1 MPNVI
6 EFHEQRNDDDW
17 RNRVQDLL
25 KGGYGQFRF
34 QKVDGSIRE
43 LMCTLRPD
51 LFPESDWDADSNQ
64 AKPGLLVV
72 WAPKEK
78 GYMLQSPEH
87 KKHGLLWEN
96 YPKNPNA
103 FLLPIMSKKYLKEIG
118 YKKLSKKDLK
128 EIGK

>member
-6 EFHEQRNDDDW
+6 EFHPERNDDDW

-78 GYMLQSPEH
+78 GYRTIKYEKVISFKFFGAEPDDNQ
-87 KKHGLLWEN
+87 
-96 YPKNPNA
+96 
-103 FLLPIMSKKYLKEIG
+103 SKKEHPTTNT
-118 YKKLSKKDLK
+118 SVTTATV
-128 EIGK
+128 E